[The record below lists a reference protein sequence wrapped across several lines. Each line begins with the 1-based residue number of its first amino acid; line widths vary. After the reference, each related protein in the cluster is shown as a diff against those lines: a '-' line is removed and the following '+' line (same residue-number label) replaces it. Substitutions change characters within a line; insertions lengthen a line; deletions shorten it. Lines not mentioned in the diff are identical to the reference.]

1 MLATWLRRQAFHGR
15 NVALQASFSSLN
27 APRHKDQVPSAP
39 AASAETVNAAD
50 VKSELMAI
58 KVTLERA
65 QTISPSYWRTIG
77 KVLGQCR
84 SSHLIEAA
92 RPIVSKAVLLDSP
105 IGTVH
110 NEIIRLKLHLGEL
123 TDVIALAKAK
133 TLPLT
138 TQTLSRILGACARA
152 PQNLVVEGFELFE
165 LALAQGTV
173 PPMPVYHS
181 LFFLCAKANDVERLK
196 QVKQHMIDSGVPMDA
211 MCHGTCLR
219 MECRAGDVDAALKRY
234 NELTADGITLPA
246 QAMNDF
252 LEALTEADHYEDAR
266 TIVEAVQA
274 KMPNKPWGK
283 PVEPTEEEIKCRPL
297 NTISYNI
304 LIKSCGKE
312 HRMDEAF
319 KWYEDMKSKGLKPTT
334 TTINTMLHGVFH
346 GKFRTINSTVVY
358 TGLAGVGVFAGSAA
372 YATDFSDSM
381 GAVAITASILASLA
395 VGIYVNPFGV
405 KRAIYPNESGQREP
419 IPQAILRRLDE
430 EEHVGRAML
439 LWQELLGYGLQPD
452 VATFDIFV
460 RTCVRKRHPELAANV
475 LLDASNPNSIVSRRK
490 ARGAIKYNFELSLDS
505 TVRLIQA
512 LVAQN
517 LLPLVDQLFDVALS
531 SHRFNELIKRSGSN
545 VRYSLEAFQTPKV
558 TAIVLAKF
566 LAPHLKSTMPK
577 HAIGFDVQNCYA
589 VLDVLDAIDPV
600 TRSLFVMEDVLGTG
614 HGVGMLSV
622 NRQRLE
628 TYFKQR
634 ISLMVLGAYAR
645 VDVQVSCR
653 FKQLDKGEPALA
665 LDFPDAHTACID
677 IDGGRQSSKHTAFS
691 RVFPAET
698 TQEEVFDHIGLP
710 VVNELLHG
718 YNCTILAYGQTGSG
732 KTHTILGSK
741 SEMGLLPRLVDSL
754 FDSIPADDATVVS
767 ISCYEVY
774 QERIGD
780 LVNPLNVNLR
790 IREDKDRGIWVEGA
804 TDVDVK
810 DTAGA
815 MRVVN
820 KGISNRSTGGHLMNA
835 ASSRS
840 HCVFVMTVSRP
851 TQAGLKQTGKLYVV
865 DLAGSE
871 VVRKTAACG
880 KRLDEAKHINKSLT
894 ALGLVINALT
904 DGKARHVPYRD
915 SKLTR
920 LLQNSL
926 GGNAKTHLI
935 LTCSSSTDNLEETL
949 STIRFGARAQHIQN
963 SPHVNAEKDVSEYKQ
978 LLAQMERKIEA
989 LSAYIEN
996 LEDPATRLCP
1006 KCQGSPRPPTP
1017 TTASSC
1023 ADEAGQNQQP
1033 VCCQCNQQDG
1043 ELILCDGN
1051 CGQFWHRGCVCHGE
1065 VDGNGA
1071 DMNNLEFYCPSC
1083 QMATDVSAMTR
1094 EIGSLKDAL
1103 QRMKMERDHVEE
1115 RANVDKAVFDL
1126 GDQKNSDIH
1135 RQLEST
1141 IAAQDQRIQDLLYA
1155 RDQLHLQVHHLKEAV
1170 QDKEREMI
1178 ALKRSHQLVLDQN
1191 QAEIEIIRRTISTY
1205 ERNHEVMQAKV
1216 DDLESRLAASEKQSP
1231 KQQTTPAQHEDPPV
1245 VMNRRDDEAAK
1256 GNPRQIA
1263 PQSFPML
1270 RPSAPNSPT
1279 KSPARPVTVFDDP
1292 RQHIASR
1299 GNIQHWWSGNH
1310 HGDGHSYI
1318 PNDKTTTAPIEPNNS
1333 TEEPRVLDGT
1343 KPFKARL
1350 VGLLASLQEETDAF
1364 KDLGDKLTME
1374 QTRQKTRQKT
1384 RRTRRFLPD
1393 IQQTDEF
1400 NQSVTPPP
1408 TQAFPDGKDS

>member
-1 MLATWLRRQAFHGR
+1 
-15 NVALQASFSSLN
+15 
-27 APRHKDQVPSAP
+27 
-39 AASAETVNAAD
+39 
-50 VKSELMAI
+50 
-58 KVTLERA
+58 
-65 QTISPSYWRTIG
+65 
-77 KVLGQCR
+77 
-84 SSHLIEAA
+84 
-92 RPIVSKAVLLDSP
+92 
-105 IGTVH
+105 
-110 NEIIRLKLHLGEL
+110 
-123 TDVIALAKAK
+123 
-133 TLPLT
+133 
-138 TQTLSRILGACARA
+138 
-152 PQNLVVEGFELFE
+152 
-165 LALAQGTV
+165 
-173 PPMPVYHS
+173 
-181 LFFLCAKANDVERLK
+181 
-196 QVKQHMIDSGVPMDA
+196 
-211 MCHGTCLR
+211 
-219 MECRAGDVDAALKRY
+219 
-234 NELTADGITLPA
+234 
-246 QAMNDF
+246 
-252 LEALTEADHYEDAR
+252 
-266 TIVEAVQA
+266 
-274 KMPNKPWGK
+274 
-283 PVEPTEEEIKCRPL
+283 
-297 NTISYNI
+297 
-304 LIKSCGKE
+304 
-312 HRMDEAF
+312 
-319 KWYEDMKSKGLKPTT
+319 
-334 TTINTMLHGVFH
+334 
-346 GKFRTINSTVVY
+346 
-358 TGLAGVGVFAGSAA
+358 
-372 YATDFSDSM
+372 
-381 GAVAITASILASLA
+381 
-395 VGIYVNPFGV
+395 
-405 KRAIYPNESGQREP
+405 
-419 IPQAILRRLDE
+419 
-430 EEHVGRAML
+430 
-439 LWQELLGYGLQPD
+439 
-452 VATFDIFV
+452 
-460 RTCVRKRHPELAANV
+460 
-475 LLDASNPNSIVSRRK
+475 
-490 ARGAIKYNFELSLDS
+490 
-505 TVRLIQA
+505 
-512 LVAQN
+512 
-517 LLPLVDQLFDVALS
+517 
-531 SHRFNELIKRSGSN
+531 
-545 VRYSLEAFQTPKV
+545 
-558 TAIVLAKF
+558 
-566 LAPHLKSTMPK
+566 
-577 HAIGFDVQNCYA
+577 
-589 VLDVLDAIDPV
+589 
-600 TRSLFVMEDVLGTG
+600 
-614 HGVGMLSV
+614 
-622 NRQRLE
+622 
-628 TYFKQR
+628 
-634 ISLMVLGAYAR
+634 MVLGAYAR

-851 TQAGLKQTGKLYVV
+851 TQAGLKQTGKPHTRRCHEQIYLGKLYVV

-1033 VCCQCNQQDG
+1033 
-1043 ELILCDGN
+1043 
-1051 CGQFWHRGCVCHGE
+1051 
-1065 VDGNGA
+1065 
-1071 DMNNLEFYCPSC
+1071 
-1083 QMATDVSAMTR
+1083 
-1094 EIGSLKDAL
+1094 
-1103 QRMKMERDHVEE
+1103 RMKMERDHVEE

-1170 QDKEREMI
+1170 LDKEREMI